1 MESPQ
6 QSPSTNICTHAFRRF
21 GKNASQ
27 AAANSIHGTPKPG
40 GIQAS
45 SVVSESMAVA
55 VRGSAEREVLG
66 FILGLY
72 WGIMEKKMEATIM
85 GYIGVL
91 YWASRTLG
99 GLGLGLRVC
108 NG

>member
-1 MESPQ
+1 MHHKPEQ
-6 QSPSTNICTHAFRRF
+6 IQSMD
-21 GKNASQ
+21 
-27 AAANSIHGTPKPG
+27 PKTRG
-40 GIQAS
+40 VQAS
-45 SVVSESMAVA
+45 SVVSESIAVA
-55 VRGSAEREVLG
+55 VGSSAEREVSGL
-66 FILGLY
+66 ILGLY

-85 GYIGVL
+85 GYIGAL